1 MYRVAA
7 FQVPVAG
14 FLLMV
19 GMGRWLGV
27 GRLGIGRLG
36 VGQVVRCRA
45 GGFDGL
51 RMTSAG
57 GFDGLRMTSA
67 GGFDG
72 LRMTSAGGFD
82 GLQGE
87 HPRSIKSCFSGLF
100 TFPKTTLK

>member
-51 RMTSAG
+51 
-57 GFDGLRMTSA
+57 
-67 GGFDG
+67 
-72 LRMTSAGGFD
+72 
-82 GLQGE
+82 QGE